1 MRKKDEGMPNY
12 ENNNVRGALIITFD
26 IDFPKGQLSEQ
37 DREGVLSALNN
48 QRTVVCFSCMSLYC
62 TCSCTYVTVFNV
74 VVYVTF
80 IND

>member
-26 IDFPKGQLSEQ
+26 IDFPKGQLSEE

-48 QRTVVCFSCMSLYC
+48 QRTVVCLSDMLLYC
-62 TCSCTYVTVFNV
+62 TCSVTYVTVFNV
-74 VVYVTF
+74 ILYVRF